1 MCKAHKP
8 DQDDRKI
15 VTKKDGDDGGDGND
29 GEEMVANSAPAM
41 IHLNE
46 KVACV
51 PLEEKDHLQYREC
64 ADYILILLINK
75 NNNNNNNN
83 NYN

>member
-1 MCKAHKP
+1 MCTAHKP

-15 VTKKDGDDGGDGND
+15 VTKKDGND
-29 GEEMVANSAPAM
+29 GEEKVANSAPAM

-75 NNNNNNNN
+75 NDNNNNNNN
-83 NYN
+83 SNYN

>member
-1 MCKAHKP
+1 MCTAHKP

-29 GEEMVANSAPAM
+29 GEEKGANGAPVM

-64 ADYILILLINK
+64 ADYILILFINK

-83 NYN
+83 YN